1 MELHRRIA
9 QQLADMELN
18 AGDWDESKHPRG
30 AGGKWASGT
39 GDGGGTGGG
48 ARGGTGRKVGDV
60 VLEQSKTAG
69 QPPIRN
75 PGWQRLLQMA
85 AGNEGHAYVLHDT
98 LTNLRNGQDAQ
109 TAFHNAT
116 ENQNYHGNRPDI
128 RKDREDQAALM
139 QKHFGVHVDAHGG
152 YPPDKPD
159 DGGEQHYVM
168 AHSNSP
174 MSPGGGGSRIV
185 KGLDGN
191 PKLFGS
197 EEAARAYVSKLNN
210 QTRSPFV
217 HYTYGGKR

>member
-39 GDGGGTGGG
+39 GGGGGTG
-48 ARGGTGRKVGDV
+48 GGTGRKVGDV

>member
-9 QQLADMELN
+9 KQLADMELN

-39 GDGGGTGGG
+39 GGGGGTG
-48 ARGGTGRKVGDV
+48 GGTGRKVGDV
-60 VLEQSKTAG
+60 VLEQSKTG

-139 QKHFGVHVDAHGG
+139 QKHFGVYVDAHGG

-159 DGGEQHYVM
+159 DGEQHYVM

>member
-30 AGGKWASGT
+30 RGGKWASGT

-48 ARGGTGRKVGDV
+48 TGRKVDDV
-60 VLEQSKTAG
+60 VLERSKTG
-69 QPPIRN
+69 QPSIRN

-85 AGNEGHAYVLHDT
+85 GGNEGHAYVLHDT

-159 DGGEQHYVM
+159 DGEQHYVM

-210 QTRSPFV
+210 QARSPFV

>member
-39 GDGGGTGGG
+39 GGGGGTGGG
-48 ARGGTGRKVGDV
+48 TGRKVDDV
-60 VLEQSKTAG
+60 VLERSKTG
-69 QPPIRN
+69 QPSIRN

-85 AGNEGHAYVLHDT
+85 GGNEGHAYVLHDT

-159 DGGEQHYVM
+159 DGEQHYVM

-210 QTRSPFV
+210 QARSPFV